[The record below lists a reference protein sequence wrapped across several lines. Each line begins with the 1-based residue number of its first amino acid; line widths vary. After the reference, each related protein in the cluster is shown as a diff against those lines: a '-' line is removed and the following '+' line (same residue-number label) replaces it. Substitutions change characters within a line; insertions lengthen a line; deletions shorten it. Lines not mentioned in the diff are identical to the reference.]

1 MAMNTATENAENLI
15 KELKLLF
22 FKKRQESI
30 TKELLEIV
38 AGVEALK

>member
-15 KELKLLF
+15 KDLKLLF